1 MTEILYLYSFNHG
14 KLEFHT
20 ADHEQIYLLE
30 LNSDNNLIYADGEAY
45 ELEELEELGTV
56 TIL

>member
-1 MTEILYLYSFNHG
+1 MNELFYLYSFNHG
-14 KLEFHT
+14 SLEFHT
-20 ADHEQIYLLE
+20 EDHDQKITLD
-30 LNSDNNLIYADGEAY
+30 LNSDDNLIYADGEGY

>member
-1 MTEILYLYSFNHG
+1 MTENLYLYAFNHG
-14 KLEFHT
+14 SLEFHT

-30 LNSDNNLIYADGEAY
+30 LNSDNNLIYADGEGY

>member
-1 MTEILYLYSFNHG
+1 MNDLFYLYSFNHG
-14 KLEFHT
+14 SLEFHSE
-20 ADHEQIYLLE
+20 DHDQKIMLD
-30 LNSDNNLIYADGEAY
+30 LNSDNNLIYADGEGY